1 MPATVHTIDF
11 ALVDEENDPLPI
23 RPFRDKRGKLLKSS
37 KKQVRARMKRKAR
50 RKRGDKGAKERA
62 KLMKPIEQWDAEEL
76 ARGRPR
82 NKAGNFQGRSPAW
95 ITREVHEESMTRFRQ
110 FVRDGMN
117 AQTNIALQT
126 IEAIL
131 SSDETD
137 ENGKPIVAAS
147 TKLDASKFLVE
158 HVLGKPKQRVETDIS
173 VRLQGMMASSIITPD
188 SLPAYPN
195 AKALASPGYDIVD
208 AEVLDDDD

>member
-1 MPATVHTIDF
+1 MID
-11 ALVDEENDPLPI
+11 DENDPLPI
-23 RPFRDKRGKLLKSS
+23 RPFRDKRGRLLSSS

-50 RKRGDKGAKERA
+50 YKRGDKGAKEKRH
-62 KLMKPIEQWDAEEL
+62 LIKPIEEWDAEEL

-82 NKAGNFQGRSPAW
+82 NKAGNFQGRAPSW

-117 AQTNIALQT
+117 LHTNIALET
-126 IEAIL
+126 IGEIL
-131 SSDETD
+131 ASDETD
-137 ENGKPIVAAS
+137 ENGKPIVPAS

-173 VRLQGMMASSIITPD
+173 VRLQGMMASSIITPGEFK
-188 SLPAYPN
+188 LPALPN
-195 AKALASPGYDIVD
+195 AKALTSPRMGEIVD
-208 AEVLDDDD
+208 AEVVDDDED